1 METVSLEQVRLEG
14 WTDERVIERVI
25 EGDVAL
31 YEIIMRRYN
40 QRLYRVA
47 RSILHDDTEA
57 EDVMQDAYV
66 RAFQHLRQFAGLSS
80 FATWITRIAVHEA
93 LRRLPARRRM
103 LLTEEIDTEGEDA
116 MDAAESSLDPEQNA
130 SLHELGRLLEEAIL
144 DLPERYR
151 SVVMLRDVE
160 EMSTADTANALEL
173 TEENV
178 KTRLHRGHTMMRHR
192 LCERVGS
199 HGKYAF
205 PFMGERCDRVVSGVF
220 ARLQSSR

>member
-1 METVSLEQVRLEG
+1 METVSLEQARLEG
-14 WTDERVIERVI
+14 WTDERVIERVL
-25 EGDVAL
+25 EGDVAF

-93 LRRLPARRRM
+93 LRRLPARRRA

-130 SLHELGRLLEEAIL
+130 SLHELGRLLEETIL

-173 TEENV
+173 SEENV

-192 LCERVGS
+192 LSERVGMQ
-199 HGKYAF
+199 GKYAF